1 MSKRAFFAAG
11 RQLFAGRR
19 LWALLL
25 GLLSLTQACTEV
37 EDTLG
42 EALPS
47 PGTDLAATYTDTITV
62 RASTVLTDSVPSSA
76 TGYLLAG
83 RYLDS
88 PLGTLTARSYLQVGL
103 SSAFTPDPAL
113 QYDSLVLA
121 VTADTYRYGDTTRT
135 QQLEV
140 HRQTQ
145 AFQATKTYYTADA
158 LPYDDA
164 VLGRR
169 TFRAG
174 AHTDSLRIRLDNA
187 LGQEL
192 WQAGQNGQLTTYD
205 EVKARLKGLVLT
217 PGSTDNAALM
227 RWSAAAGTTHLYMY
241 YHDPAAPTEALVYP
255 FPVAGDYPHFFQLS
269 ADRTGTALAS
279 LSNPRQGVSSAASQ
293 EETFIQAGLGLKTK
307 LEFPYLAQLKELGGL
322 IIINSAQLSLETI
335 TSAENRFLPP
345 PAALYPRLTNRAN
358 QNGSYFL
365 TSAGTIVTLPYQKGT
380 SVRTGL
386 DQGGYV
392 LGLTAYVQDVLRGTL
407 VNGGVLLGS
416 ETTGS
421 TERTLLGSA
430 RNTAHPL
437 RLRLYFTRITR

>member
-1 MSKRAFFAAG
+1 MNKRIFFAAD
-11 RQLFAGRR
+11 RQWFAGRA
-19 LWALLL
+19 WALLL
-25 GLLSLTQACTEV
+25 ALLSIMPACTEV
-37 EDTLG
+37 EETVG

-47 PGTDLAATYTDTITV
+47 PSTELNATYTDTITV
-62 RASTVLTDSVPSSA
+62 RTSTVLTDSVPSSA
-76 TGYLLAG
+76 TNYLLAG

-88 PLGTLTARSYLQVGL
+88 PLGTLVARSYVQVGL
-103 SSAFTPDPAL
+103 SGAFTPDPAL
-113 QYDSLVLA
+113 RYDSLVLA
-121 VTADTYRYGDTTRT
+121 VTADAYRYGDTTRT

-145 AFQATKTYYTADA
+145 TFQATKTYFTADA
-158 LPYDDA
+158 LSYDDA

-169 TFRAG
+169 SFRAG

-205 EVKARLKGLVLT
+205 EVKARLKGLVLA
-217 PGSTDNAALM
+217 PGSADNAALM
-227 RWSAAAGTTHLYMY
+227 RWSAAAGATHLYMY
-241 YHDPAAPTEALVYP
+241 YHDPAAPTEALVYA

-269 ADRTGTALAS
+269 TDRTGTALAS
-279 LSNPRQGVSSAASQ
+279 LSNTRQGISSAATQ
-293 EETFIQAGLGLKTK
+293 EEVFIQAGLGLKTK
-307 LEFPYLAQLKELGGL
+307 LEFPYLAQLKELGGI

-335 TSAENRFLPP
+335 TSANNRFLPP

-365 TSAGTIVTLPYQKGT
+365 TSAGTIVTLPYQKST
-380 SVRTGL
+380 SARTGL
-386 DQGGYV
+386 EQGSYV
-392 LGLTAYVQDVLRGTL
+392 LGMTTYVQDVLRGTL
-407 VNGGVLLGS
+407 VNDGILLGT

-437 RLRLYFTRITR
+437 RLRLYFTRVTR